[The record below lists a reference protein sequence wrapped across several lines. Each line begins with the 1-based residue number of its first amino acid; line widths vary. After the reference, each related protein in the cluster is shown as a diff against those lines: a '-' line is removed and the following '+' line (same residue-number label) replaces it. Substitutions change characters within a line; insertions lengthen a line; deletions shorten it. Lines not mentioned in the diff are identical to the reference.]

1 MHKLNDIIAGITI
14 RGLTTASEVHSL
26 NSQPKAYSSFR
37 VRLRLTVK
45 RNTVQLFI
53 VAGTFHVLQPQEEQ
67 FFRSLAD
74 GTRSVPAT
82 F

>member
-1 MHKLNDIIAGITI
+1 MLHS
-14 RGLTTASEVHSL
+14 RG
-26 NSQPKAYSSFR
+26 F
-37 VRLRLTVK
+37 RLTKHIAFLNEKPQLNMVLLTAFQQILTNF

-53 VAGTFHVLQPQEEQ
+53 VAGTFHVPQPQQEQ
-67 FFRSLAD
+67 RFRSLAD